1 MKIAAADLQRLLGD
15 ASRSLLNGFSG
26 FAIDCAT
33 AESLLSELIAAREV
47 IAATETLLSRAE
59 VKAAAMMAPALGG
72 DIGRL
77 RQALKDYKAK

>member
-1 MKIAAADLQRLLGD
+1 MKTSAADLQRLLGE
-15 ASRSLLNGFSG
+15 AITFRSRGFSDVS
-26 FAIDCAT
+26 IDCRV
-33 AESLLSELIAAREV
+33 AEKIIEELIAAREV